1 MEHLGD
7 PMGCAWSSHFSH
19 LLLLTGVVEM
29 KVEVGLEK
37 GEYI

>member
-7 PMGCAWSSHFSH
+7 PMGCAWSFHFSH
-19 LLLLTGVVEM
+19 LLLTGVVEM